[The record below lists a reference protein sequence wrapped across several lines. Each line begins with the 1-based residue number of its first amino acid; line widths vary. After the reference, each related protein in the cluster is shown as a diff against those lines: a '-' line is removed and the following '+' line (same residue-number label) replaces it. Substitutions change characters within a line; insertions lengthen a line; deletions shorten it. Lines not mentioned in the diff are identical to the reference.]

1 MFIVNKIS
9 ALIIAL
15 ATACVFT
22 SCGEIKRGEYAKG
35 SAFIVCDDGFRNVL
49 REEIEVFE
57 YQYPESFIIPVYL
70 SEQQALDS
78 LLAGKAPL
86 AITTREL
93 TKEEIRYLKDKHRKI
108 TRQNCIAV
116 DAVAIIVN
124 KDNPVD
130 LLTMNEI
137 RDILT
142 GKISTWAQLAVPD
155 TSKIRIVFDNPGS
168 STVSYMRNKFLPE
181 GAMISDNPN
190 AYAQKSNQDV
200 FDLVKTDRNALGIIS
215 VSWLGSELTDTKMP
229 VKERLED
236 LQTEND
242 TVAVEFTDAIKVL
255 KVRGGEDPMGYK
267 PYQAYINDG
276 RYPLFRKVYIIC
288 TGSNSTV
295 SHSFFAFLTG
305 FIGQKI
311 ISRTGIMP
319 YNVQPRV
326 VQLR

>member
-1 MFIVNKIS
+1 MKKIMAIAAS
-9 ALIIAL
+9 AAIAL
-15 ATACVFT
+15 LMA

-35 SAFIVCDDGFRNVL
+35 STFIVCDDGFRNVL
-49 REEIEVFE
+49 QEEIEVFE

-70 SEQQALDS
+70 SERQALDS

-93 TKEEIRYLKDKHRKI
+93 TKDEISYLKDKHRKV

-124 KDNPVD
+124 KDNPVN
-130 LLTMNEI
+130 LLTMKEI
-137 RDILT
+137 GDILS
-142 GKISTWAQLAVPD
+142 GKVTTWTQLAVPD
-155 TSKIRIVFDNPGS
+155 TSRIRIVFDNPGS
-168 STVSYMRNKFLPE
+168 STVSYMRDKFLPE
-181 GAMISDNPN
+181 GVMISDNPN

-215 VSWLGSELTDTKMP
+215 VSWLGSELNNTKMP
-229 VKERLED
+229 VKERLSD
-236 LQTEND
+236 LQADND

-255 KVRGGEDPMGYK
+255 KVRAGEDDPMGYK

-276 RYPLFRKVYIIC
+276 RYPLFRKVYVIC
-288 TGSNSTV
+288 TGSNSSV

-305 FIGQKI
+305 FVGQKI

>member
-1 MFIVNKIS
+1 M
-9 ALIIAL
+9 A
-15 ATACVFT
+15 ACFA

-35 SAFIVCDDGFRNVL
+35 TAFIVCDDGFRSVL
-49 REEIEVFE
+49 QEEIEVFE

-70 SEQQALDS
+70 SEQQVLDS
-78 LLAGKAPL
+78 LLASKAPL

-93 TKEEIRYLKDKHRKI
+93 TQEEINYLKDKHRKV

-116 DAVAIIVN
+116 DAVALIVN
-124 KDNPVD
+124 KDNPVN
-130 LLTMNEI
+130 LLTMKEI
-137 RDILT
+137 GDILS
-142 GKISTWAQLAVPD
+142 GKITTWTQLAVPD

-168 STVSYMRNKFLPE
+168 STVSYMRDKFLPK
-181 GAMISDNPN
+181 GALISDNPN
-190 AYAQKSNQDV
+190 AYGQKTNQDV
-200 FDLVKTDRNALGIIS
+200 FELVKTDKHALGIIS
-215 VSWLGSELTDTKMP
+215 VSWLGSDLGNTKMP
-229 VKERLED
+229 VNERLSD
-236 LQTEND
+236 LQADND

-255 KVRGGEDPMGYK
+255 KVRAGDEDPMGYK

-276 RYPLFRKVYIIC
+276 RYPLYRKVYVIC

-305 FIGQKI
+305 FVGQKI

>member
-1 MFIVNKIS
+1 MKKIGLLLTS
-9 ALIIAL
+9 ALVAL
-15 ATACVFT
+15 SLA

-35 SAFIVCDDGFRNVL
+35 SAFIVCDDGFRNIL
-49 REEIEVFE
+49 QEEIEVFE
-57 YQYPESFIIPVYL
+57 YQYLESFIIPVYV
-70 SEQQALDS
+70 SEQQAIDT

-137 RDILT
+137 GDILT
-142 GKISTWAQLAVPD
+142 GKISRWTQLAVPD
-155 TSKIRIVFDNPGS
+155 TSKIRIVFDNPGG
-168 STVSYMRNKFLPE
+168 STVSYMREKFLPE

-200 FDLVKTDRNALGIIS
+200 FDLVKTDKNALGIIS
-215 VSWLGSELTDTKMP
+215 VSWLGSELNNTKMP
-229 VKERLED
+229 VKERLND
-236 LQTEND
+236 LQAEND

-255 KVRGGEDPMGYK
+255 KVRSGDDPIGYK

-276 RYPLFRKVYIIC
+276 RYPLFRKVYVIC

-305 FIGQKI
+305 FVGQKI